1 MIVVLDTNILASA
14 TYWRGKPAHCLEA
27 WVLGKYDLAISHPIL
42 TEYEEVI
49 ARLAARYP
57 TKQPTPW
64 LSAIKQ
70 AGHLYLPTPLPAST
84 ADPDDE
90 MFIECAVAARADYL
104 VTGTAR
110 PQGSGRNSDCR
121 GFRFSAADWCA
132 GESILNAG
140 TLPRGVERGSSIRS

>member
-1 MIVVLDTNILASA
+1 MIVVLDTNIVASA

-27 WVLGKYDLAISHPIL
+27 WARGRFDLAISHPIL

-57 TKQPTPW
+57 EKQPTDW

-70 AGHLYLPTPLPAST
+70 AGHLYVPAPMPAVT

-90 MFIECAVAARADYL
+90 MFIECAVAARADL
-104 VTGTAR
+104 IVTGDKAHLLR
-110 PQGSGRNSDCR
+110 LKHAGGVPIVGASDFLR
-121 GFRFSAADWCA
+121 SLG
-132 GESILNAG
+132 
-140 TLPRGVERGSSIRS
+140 LPENPA